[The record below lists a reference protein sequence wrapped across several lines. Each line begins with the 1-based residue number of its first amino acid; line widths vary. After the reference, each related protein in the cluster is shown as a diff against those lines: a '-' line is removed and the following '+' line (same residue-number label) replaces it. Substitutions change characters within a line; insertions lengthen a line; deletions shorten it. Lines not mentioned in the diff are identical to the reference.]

1 MCLVWL
7 MLPDLCVF
15 LFVNHCLSLCT
26 FFFSSLQR
34 RPPIHGLRL
43 PLWYVRTFL
52 TVKFPFFVNFENV
65 YIISHFQDTNTDSL
79 KSSTEDTDNDKYER
93 ENWSG
98 RLDFF
103 LTNVGYAVGIG
114 NIWRFPYLC
123 YKNGGGMNC
132 NLLVNDAIYGL
143 VYGLGCLTPLSTIF
157 LLYRGDHLYLRRKPE

>member
-1 MCLVWL
+1 
-7 MLPDLCVF
+7 
-15 LFVNHCLSLCT
+15 
-26 FFFSSLQR
+26 
-34 RPPIHGLRL
+34 
-43 PLWYVRTFL
+43 
-52 TVKFPFFVNFENV
+52 
-65 YIISHFQDTNTDSL
+65 L

-114 NIWRFPYLC
+114 NIWRFSYLC

-132 NLLVNDAIYGL
+132 NCLVNDAKYGL

-157 LLYRGDHLYLRRKPE
+157 LLYRGD

>member
-1 MCLVWL
+1 MK
-7 MLPDLCVF
+7 
-15 LFVNHCLSLCT
+15 S
-26 FFFSSLQR
+26 
-34 RPPIHGLRL
+34 
-43 PLWYVRTFL
+43 
-52 TVKFPFFVNFENV
+52 PFFVNLENV